1 MGQAGRVF
9 KKSNEHV
16 CRSRSAQVGIVEQQY
31 RQPRI
36 LMLLLPLP
44 LSLSYTHTPLE
55 TDMLDGIYNDI
66 IAKLAKYL
74 SPFQSSIQGHRLLI
88 EWDELDVSIGNSGD
102 VQGPVH
108 KVKNLAKKNRDI
120 QAELNMMQRK
130 GMTVTRSL
138 SMNTKSGFCQYVKC

>member
-1 MGQAGRVF
+1 MIQTAPKINGP
-9 KKSNEHV
+9 S
-16 CRSRSAQVGIVEQQY
+16 SS
-31 RQPRI
+31 
-36 LMLLLPLP
+36 
-44 LSLSYTHTPLE
+44 LSLSLE
-55 TDMLDGIYNDI
+55 TDMFDDVYNDI
-66 IAKLAKYL
+66 VSKLASEYL
-74 SPFQSSIQGHRLLI
+74 SPFHSSIHGHRLLI
-88 EWDELDVSIGNSGD
+88 EWDELDASMEDSGD